1 MSTITAKITSVTF
14 CRYFDATTRYRAEET
29 EGIYR
34 NAPAGLCAT
43 IIVKH
48 VAQLYVQGVDDD
60 RANAQD
66 LANQA
71 LEVLHHPSFS
81 NGRSGI
87 QQEMQQFVR
96 TWIESHG
103 REKDEVLR
111 ILEKQAVKE
120 HRNTTDNLSGGS
132 LLPSPEEQY
141 QKYGKGM
148 MSYSIPES
156 ILILSFCS
164 KRGTASMS
172 IYTR

>member
-1 MSTITAKITSVTF
+1 MHS
-14 CRYFDATTRYRAEET
+14 
-29 EGIYR
+29 

-111 ILEKQAVKE
+111 RLEKQAVKE

-148 MSYSIPES
+148 PSRSTVWNYSYLVS
-156 ILILSFCS
+156 CS
-164 KRGTASMS
+164 K
-172 IYTR
+172 